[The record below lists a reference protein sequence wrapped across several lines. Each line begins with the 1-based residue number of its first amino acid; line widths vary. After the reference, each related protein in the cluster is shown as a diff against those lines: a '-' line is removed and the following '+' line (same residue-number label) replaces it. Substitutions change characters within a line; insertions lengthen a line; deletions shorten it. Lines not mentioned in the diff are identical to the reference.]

1 MNRGLYPDVLLVL
14 DRGAKYQSG
23 FVFALEPVE
32 EILLGEVIDIF
43 HDGLVSLQL
52 RLNLVHEALLAK
64 DTCRFHENLI
74 KLQSVQG

>member
-1 MNRGLYPDVLLVL
+1 MNRCLYPDVLLVL
-14 DRGAKYQSG
+14 DGGAKYQSV

-52 RLNLVHEALLAK
+52 GLNLVHEALLAK
-64 DTCRFHENLI
+64 DTC
-74 KLQSVQG
+74 